1 MLPADT
7 GIFFFHPCGDAFG
20 TFLISGSV
28 RSIVGRD
35 TRQNLC
41 QHDAFPYIERLCL
54 GYDLAVAVKDDR
66 NDIQLQFFRQ
76 IESSFMETLHPS
88 VVGTCS
94 FGENGDGISFFH
106 LLAHPFHV
114 KLVTVSYV
122 IEIGIADNGSE
133 ERRVPYPVIGNHDQF
148 GSQCQ

>member
-1 MLPADT
+1 MCFAPGRYGHIL
-7 GIFFFHPCGDAFG
+7 FHPCGDAFG

-66 NDIQLQFFRQ
+66 NDIQLQFSDR
-76 IESSFMETLHPS
+76 
-88 VVGTCS
+88 
-94 FGENGDGISFFH
+94 
-106 LLAHPFHV
+106 
-114 KLVTVSYV
+114 
-122 IEIGIADNGSE
+122 
-133 ERRVPYPVIGNHDQF
+133 
-148 GSQCQ
+148 